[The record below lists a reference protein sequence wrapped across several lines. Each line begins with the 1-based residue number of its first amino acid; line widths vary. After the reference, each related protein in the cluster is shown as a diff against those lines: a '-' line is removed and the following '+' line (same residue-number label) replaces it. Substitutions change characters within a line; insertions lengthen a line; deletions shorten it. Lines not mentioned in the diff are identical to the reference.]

1 MRVFGRFL
9 YALIA
14 VGFFLLSFTYSR
26 DLMLTKYLNDVFG
39 TSLVDENSD
48 LPKFYYF
55 YSSIPDYYKSDPII
69 AIENNGY
76 DIYGYEV
83 ARANIDANNNL
94 VITESVYLIVYSSTE
109 DLSQVDYLY
118 LENQTNNATQE
129 ISLQR
134 FKTLNLINGIN
145 DEGRVYLAK
154 DLFLDDN
161 YNTINLVN
169 KDGELL
175 VSTNFGISDSDF
187 TIKTFIETFYTQ
199 NNRLPEVSDFE
210 SLTNNNIFPN
220 KPHIA
225 DDYAYIFYIAMGIY
239 FTLLILSTYLIFF
252 KKRRKDIY

>member
-9 YALIA
+9 YALLA
-14 VGFFLLSFTYSR
+14 VGFFLLSFTYAR
-26 DLMLTKYLNDVFG
+26 DLMLTKYLNDVFAP
-39 TSLVDENSD
+39 SLIDEESD

-55 YSSIPDYYKSDPII
+55 YSSIPDYYKNDPII

-83 ARANIDANNNL
+83 ARASIDANNNL
-94 VITESVYLIVYSSTE
+94 VVTESVYLIVYSGTE

-118 LENQTNNATQE
+118 LENQSNNTTEE

-154 DLFLDDN
+154 DIFLNSN
-161 YNTINLVN
+161 YDTINLVN
-169 KDGELL
+169 KNGDLIVNTSFRLDE
-175 VSTNFGISDSDF
+175 SDF
-187 TIKTFIETFYTQ
+187 TIKGFVETFYAQ
-199 NNRLPEVSDFE
+199 NNRLPEVTDFE
-210 SLTNNNIFPN
+210 GLTNNNIFPN
-220 KPHIA
+220 KPHVA

-239 FTLLILSTYLIFF
+239 FSVLILSTYFIFF
-252 KKRRKDIY
+252 KKRRKNIY